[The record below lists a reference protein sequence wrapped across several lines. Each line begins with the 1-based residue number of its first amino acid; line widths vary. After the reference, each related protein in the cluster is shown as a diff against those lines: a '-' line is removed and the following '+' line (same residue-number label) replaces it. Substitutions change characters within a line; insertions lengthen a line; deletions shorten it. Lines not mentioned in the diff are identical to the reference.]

1 MSKIRFLTTDINLEG
16 DSQIKCLD
24 LYEFWKHQSNIRDVF
39 VRLSTIICAEYIL
52 KKSSLASQRNF
63 SAKRNIV
70 IQILE
75 TFGGTFDKERRN
87 SWKVFVA
94 RRNFF

>member
-1 MSKIRFLTTDINLEG
+1 MR
-16 DSQIKCLD
+16 IKFD
-24 LYEFWKHQSNIRDVF
+24 QSVIVKQDEFENHPNISLNYR
-39 VRLSTIICAEYIL
+39 